1 MSSTINTVIIDHIK
15 NSELEE
21 NLKSFL
27 IKALD
32 LEYDKQ
38 EREVFRFTND
48 YQKLVDEYFGG

>member
-1 MSSTINTVIIDHIK
+1 MSSTINTVIVDHIK

-38 EREVFRFTND
+38 EREALRFTND

>member
-1 MSSTINTVIIDHIK
+1 MNSTINTVIIDHIK

-38 EREVFRFTND
+38 EREVFRYANE
-48 YQKLVDEYFGG
+48 YRKLVDEYFEG